1 MGYYFT
7 KHHTPHHHRE
17 ILTTYIYMTNALLKI
32 DHMLV
37 QRIANSVLTPNH
49 TVELTP
55 KHKAVKGCAN
65 VVRTY
70 GHANLKTVT

>member
-1 MGYYFT
+1 
-7 KHHTPHHHRE
+7 
-17 ILTTYIYMTNALLKI
+17 MTNALLKI

-70 GHANLKTVT
+70 RHANLKTVT